1 MIGVKTVAALVSMV
15 NGVYAA
21 AVGAYWGKVVPTSSG
36 ATGGL
41 DGLFVSV
48 LGFILL
54 LDSLVCLLGSSKAF
68 YASAGISLLLVI
80 LEAAVGIQLGSSG
93 FIGGLGL
100 ALVTVGLDVI
110 AARTRKVI
118 SEADHPLNL
127 PVFG

>member
-1 MIGVKTVAALVSMV
+1 MVGVKTVAALVSMV
-15 NGVYAA
+15 NGVFAA
-21 AVGAYWGKVVPTSSG
+21 AIGAYWGKVAPASSG
-36 ATGGL
+36 AAGGP
-41 DGLFVSV
+41 DGLLVSV

-68 YASAGISLLLVI
+68 FASAGISLLIVI
-80 LEAAVGIQLGSSG
+80 LEAAVGIQVGSAA
-93 FIGGLGL
+93 FIAGLGL

-110 AARTRKVI
+110 AARTKKVI